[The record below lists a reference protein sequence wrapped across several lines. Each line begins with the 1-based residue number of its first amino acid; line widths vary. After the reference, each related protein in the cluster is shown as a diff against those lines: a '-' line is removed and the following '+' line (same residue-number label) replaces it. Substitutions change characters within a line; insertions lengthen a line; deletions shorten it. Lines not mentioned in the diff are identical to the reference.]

1 MNTTLWINDPT
12 ILLHKNYIV
21 DLWPTQNM
29 YYEQKVNAITRFIIF
44 ISILGFIFTMKYN
57 ILLIGVATLAVMW
70 VVLKMKKPKVSKK
83 ILEEGF
89 VVNGD
94 KIENLY
100 QKKTITNPVTLETVL
115 KENYKEGTKKNPFS
129 NVLITDYKDDPT
141 RKPAPPSFNTDVD
154 EDITKNVKK
163 TVQFLNPDIKNTN
176 KQLFSSLTDKFYL
189 DQSNRAFFSTPNT
202 KIPNDQKAF
211 GEFLYGN
218 MPSAKE
224 STPEGNLQ
232 RIADN
237 YRYQL
242 Y

>member
-1 MNTTLWINDPT
+1 MNTSLWINNPT
-12 ILLHKNYIV
+12 ILLNKNYIM
-21 DLWPTQNM
+21 DIWPTQNM
-29 YYEQKVNAITRFIIF
+29 FYEQKVNAITRFIIF

-57 ILLIGVATLAVMW
+57 ILLIGIATLAVIW
-70 VVLKMKKPKVSKK
+70 LVLKMKKPKVTKK

-89 VVNGD
+89 VVNED
-94 KIENLY
+94 KIEDLY
-100 QKKTITNPVTLETVL
+100 PKKTITDPVTLETIF

-129 NVLITDYKDDPT
+129 NVLITDYEDDPT
-141 RKPAPPSFNTDVD
+141 RKAAPPSFNVD
-154 EDITKNVKK
+154 IDHGITKNVKK

-176 KQLFSSLTDKFYL
+176 KQLFSSLTDQFYL

-211 GEFLYGN
+211 AEYLYGY

>member
-12 ILLHKNYIV
+12 ILLNKNFIL
-21 DLWPTQNM
+21 DIWPTQNM
-29 YYEQKVNAITRFIIF
+29 SYEQKVNAITRFIIF

-57 ILLIGVATLAVMW
+57 ILLIGIATLAVIW
-70 VVLKMKKPKVSKK
+70 VVLKIKKPKVTKK

-89 VVNGD
+89 VVNDD
-94 KIENLY
+94 KIEDLY
-100 QKKTITNPVTLETVL
+100 PKKTLINPVTLETVL
-115 KENYKEGTKKNPFS
+115 KENYKEGTKRNPFS
-129 NVLITDYKDDPT
+129 NVLITDYNDDPT
-141 RKPAPPSFNTDVD
+141 RKAAPPSFNVDVD

-211 GEFLYGN
+211 GEYLYGN

-237 YRYQL
+237 YRYLL